1 MAEPRLAALCDE
13 HEEVPAAPLP
23 DRDATRPGKATGRGA
38 RRAKGAQKV
47 AAERKHGD
55 AALVVLTHKQLL
67 ARAGERPRSRDSTRE
82 AALAVR
88 AQVTCAKDWGLATGF
103 AAWRRSA
110 FSPSKTRTR
119 SFCVSATYTRGA
131 PPSSSAAASA
141 RLCGHESESG
151 LVEASTAPSERRM
164 RRTRERS
171 TSQTYTAEPPSHATA
186 CTAPIG
192 QQTCSAS
199 ARSRRGEHASTLRTG
214 G

>member
-1 MAEPRLAALCDE
+1 MRVCCVLEGLRLAARLRRDLCE
-13 HEEVPAAPLP
+13 
-23 DRDATRPGKATGRGA
+23 TT

-67 ARAGERPRSRDSTRE
+67 AGAGERPARKHLCSRLDSSPSVRASKQVRPRSRDSTRE
-82 AALAVR
+82 APLAVR
-88 AQVTCAKDWGLATGF
+88 AQVTCAKDWGVATGI

-151 LVEASTAPSERRM
+151 LVEASTAPVRGGER
-164 RRTRERS
+164 
-171 TSQTYTAEPPSHATA
+171 
-186 CTAPIG
+186 
-192 QQTCSAS
+192 
-199 ARSRRGEHASTLRTG
+199 
-214 G
+214 